1 MDTTM
6 AVQKIDMPAAEF
18 DRFALL
24 PENADHLFEL
34 INGEVIEAVSNG
46 KSSELASHINIL
58 LGGFVYQNKL
68 GFTTGADGGYQIG
81 NQRYIPDCAFV
92 SKHKQAKPTSEAY
105 NSLPP
110 DLAVEVLSP
119 SNTPDEIAIKVD
131 NYLRAGVVV
140 WVVNPDAQRVTVH
153 RPDAP
158 PKTYGIDE
166 TLDGSGVL
174 PGFTLAVR
182 DIFEE

>member
-1 MDTTM
+1 MKWFQTENHLQLALYIGGVW
-6 AVQKIDMPAAEF
+6 AVYA
-18 DRFALL
+18 R
-24 PENADHLFEL
+24 
-34 INGEVIEAVSNG
+34 
-46 KSSELASHINIL
+46 
-58 LGGFVYQNKL
+58 QNKL
-68 GFTTGADGGYQIG
+68 GFITGADGGYKIAG
-81 NQRYIPDCAFV
+81 ERYIPDCAFV
-92 SKHKQAKPTSEAY
+92 SKRKQAKPSSEAY
-105 NSLPP
+105 SSIPP

-119 SNTPDEIAIKVD
+119 SNTPEEITIKVD

-140 WVVNPDAQRVTVH
+140 WVVNPDTQRVTVH

-166 TLDGSGVL
+166 TLDGGGVL